1 MVNKGLEFSLVAHLV
16 KTNDISL
23 DLRVNGGH
31 YKNKMTQMPMD
42 DTTGKEKPL
51 EIQGAY
57 GWSKG
62 HSLYDFYIREY
73 AGVDPETGM
82 ALYNSY
88 YNVKA
93 DGSKDLITDM
103 VTYQQTIR

>member
-1 MVNKGLEFSLVAHLV
+1 
-16 KTNDISL
+16 
-23 DLRVNGGH
+23 
-31 YKNKMTQMPMD
+31 MPMD

-88 YNVKA
+88 YNVKSRWKQGLDYRYGNLPA
-93 DGSKDLITDM
+93 K
-103 VTYQQTIR
+103 Q

>member
-1 MVNKGLEFSLVAHLV
+1 
-16 KTNDISL
+16 
-23 DLRVNGGH
+23 
-31 YKNKMTQMPMD
+31 MPMD

-103 VTYQQTIR
+103 VTYQKTIR

>member
-1 MVNKGLEFSLVAHLV
+1 
-16 KTNDISL
+16 
-23 DLRVNGGH
+23 
-31 YKNKMTQMPMD
+31 MPMD

-88 YNVKA
+88 YNVSRWKQGLDYRYGNLPA
-93 DGSKDLITDM
+93 K
-103 VTYQQTIR
+103 Q